1 MQDYD
6 LGRKCERLT
15 HAVELGTLLD
25 PSRKTSQ
32 DTTDKKVQV
41 VGLSKKTHL
50 REMRGEERPSKIFW
64 VLRKDFLQLGSSG
77 RLRFL
82 WFCVWQMRFLWVC
95 MVVYMVG
102 MGFLNFSWNY
112 F

>member
-15 HAVELGTLLD
+15 HAFELGTLLD

-82 WFCVWQMRFLWVC
+82 WFCVWQMRFF
-95 MVVYMVG
+95 
-102 MGFLNFSWNY
+102 GFAWLFTWLEWG